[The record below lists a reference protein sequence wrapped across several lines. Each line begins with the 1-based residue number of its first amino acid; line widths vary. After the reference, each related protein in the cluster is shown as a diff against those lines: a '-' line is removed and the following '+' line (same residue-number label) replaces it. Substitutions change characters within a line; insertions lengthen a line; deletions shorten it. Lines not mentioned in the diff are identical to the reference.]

1 MKQLFD
7 RGRRVLEKANGGGG
21 PAAAGGAP
29 EPPTRP
35 DDQSALGQ
43 AAPRRPIAL
52 GIERLGLISLAH
64 PIVIGILFVV
74 CTIAA
79 SLGLGRL
86 EVDDSLS
93 RLFQSDTPE
102 FVQYDELT
110 RRFPSNEFDVLVVVE
125 GKSLLERDSLEKF
138 RDLVTDL
145 QLVDGT
151 RGLVSMFSARQPP
164 EGNEI
169 PAPLFPADLPE
180 GAAYTQL
187 VKRIK
192 SNDVIRGKLLS
203 EDG

>member
-7 RGRRVLEKANGGGG
+7 LGRRVLEKANGGGG
-21 PAAAGGAP
+21 PAAARAAP
-29 EPPTRP
+29 EPPTP
-35 DDQSALGQ
+35 AHSDDQSALGEV
-43 AAPRRPIAL
+43 AARRPIAL
-52 GIERLGLISLAH
+52 GIERLGLVSLAH
-64 PIVIGILFVV
+64 PIIIGILFVV
-74 CTIAA
+74 CTVAA

-151 RGLVSMFSARQPP
+151 RGLVSMFSARHA
-164 EGNEI
+164 GS
-169 PAPLFPADLPE
+169 
-180 GAAYTQL
+180 TW
-187 VKRIK
+187 RTT
-192 SNDVIRGKLLS
+192 R
-203 EDG
+203 